1 MKLSSDTGEDYA
13 ENAVK
18 PLSLDMGS
26 VKQHDF
32 QNIKQKTDLQLQEEL
47 SARSN
52 EELIEMNIRLLRLLS
67 LYVIRSD
74 GYGQAV

>member
-1 MKLSSDTGEDYA
+1 
-13 ENAVK
+13 
-18 PLSLDMGS
+18 MGS

-32 QNIKQKTDLQLQEEL
+32 QKIKQKTDLQLQEEL
-47 SARSN
+47 SVRSN

-67 LYVIRSD
+67 LYAMRSG

>member
-1 MKLSSDTGEDYA
+1 MIQ
-13 ENAVK
+13 VK
-18 PLSLDMGS
+18 IM
-26 VKQHDF
+26 QHDF

-47 SARSN
+47 SARNN
-52 EELIEMNIRLLRLLS
+52 EELIEMNIKLLRLLS

>member
-1 MKLSSDTGEDYA
+1 MIQ
-13 ENAVK
+13 VK
-18 PLSLDMGS
+18 IM
-26 VKQHDF
+26 QHDF

-47 SARSN
+47 SVRSN

-67 LYVIRSD
+67 LYVIRGD

>member
-1 MKLSSDTGEDYA
+1 MIQ
-13 ENAVK
+13 VK
-18 PLSLDMGS
+18 IM
-26 VKQHDF
+26 QHDF

-47 SARSN
+47 SVRSN

-74 GYGQAV
+74 DYGQTV

>member
-1 MKLSSDTGEDYA
+1 MIQV
-13 ENAVK
+13 NI
-18 PLSLDMGS
+18 M
-26 VKQHDF
+26 QHDF

-47 SARSN
+47 SVRSN
-52 EELIEMNIRLLRLLS
+52 EELIEMNIKLLRLLS

>member
-1 MKLSSDTGEDYA
+1 MIQ
-13 ENAVK
+13 VK
-18 PLSLDMGS
+18 IM
-26 VKQHDF
+26 QHDF

-67 LYVIRSD
+67 LYAIRSD

>member
-1 MKLSSDTGEDYA
+1 MIQMKI
-13 ENAVK
+13 
-18 PLSLDMGS
+18 M
-26 VKQHDF
+26 QHDC

-47 SARSN
+47 SVRSN